1 LKGSYCFLV
10 FIPFV
15 LALVKGYGV
24 SGVDGRSSAS
34 SSSSSSSS
42 SISGRIVA
50 CHRCERISVRERTE
64 QKRERE
70 EEEFIY
76 IKKKFSPLPP
86 PEEADFISHNTLP
99 CFPLACLVFFGI
111 FFPDRVWQS
120 SLRLEEERE
129 RERETVGCC
138 GIYLVLFSWIISR
151 ICMEDLGQNLVSS
164 AAVEAYDC

>member
-1 LKGSYCFLV
+1 
-10 FIPFV
+10 

-70 EEEFIY
+70 EEFIY
-76 IKKKFSPLPP
+76 IKKKNPTPGPRPKKQILFLIIPFLV
-86 PEEADFISHNTLP
+86 
-99 CFPLACLVFFGI
+99 FPLACLVFFGI

-120 SLRLEEERE
+120 SLRLEEGRERE

-151 ICMEDLGQNLVSS
+151 ICVEDLGQNLVSS